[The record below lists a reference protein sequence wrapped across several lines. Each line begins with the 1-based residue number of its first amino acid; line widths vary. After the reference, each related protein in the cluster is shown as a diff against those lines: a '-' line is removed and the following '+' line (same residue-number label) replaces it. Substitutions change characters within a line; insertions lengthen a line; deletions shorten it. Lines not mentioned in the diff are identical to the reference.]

1 MKIAKK
7 HSRFTSHIM
16 IALIF
21 ITVLT
26 VIIAIFVQNLQDKNF
41 FVNQKFESLSKSYY
55 EEVLYPEFIE
65 EHKNE
70 SLESAFEKY
79 KNNGFTVRLRQI
91 LNYEFLNKNNDYRS
105 VFEGNNF
112 SCDTNSSTA
121 KFVPRSPFGKTDY
134 DAEFNLICT
143 ND

>member
-7 HSRFTSHIM
+7 HSRFTSRIM

-41 FVNQKFESLSKSYY
+41 FVNQKFESLSKNYY

-79 KNNGFTVRLRQI
+79 
-91 LNYEFLNKNNDYRS
+91 KNNDYRS